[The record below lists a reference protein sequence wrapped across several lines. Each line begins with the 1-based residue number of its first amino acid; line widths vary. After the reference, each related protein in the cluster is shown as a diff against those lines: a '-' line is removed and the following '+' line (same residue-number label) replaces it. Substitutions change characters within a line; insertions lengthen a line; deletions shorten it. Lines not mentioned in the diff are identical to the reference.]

1 MKAIIIG
8 LGVGV
13 VVGSAIMGQQP
24 TQLAPKVEPV
34 EVQPLAPI
42 EVAPLLPPEAVP
54 LPKAKPKSVEQ
65 QPKPKPKPKA
75 AGVSPEVCDKI
86 RLGISWLGKE
96 GMRQKAR
103 DRGHSDARIAATE
116 KQCGIT

>member
-34 EVQPLAPI
+34 EVQPLEPL
-42 EVAPLLPPEAVP
+42 EVKPLLPPEAVP
-54 LPKAKPKSVEQ
+54 LPKVKPKAVEQ
-65 QPKPKPKPKA
+65 KPKPKKA
-75 AGVSPEVCDKI
+75 TGVTPEVCDQI
-86 RLGISWLGKE
+86 RQGIAWLGKE
-96 GMRQKAR
+96 GVRERAR
-103 DRGHSDARIAATE
+103 ARGHSDARILATE
-116 KQCGIT
+116 KACNV

>member
-24 TQLAPKVEPV
+24 VQLAPKVEPV
-34 EVQPLAPI
+34 EVQPLPPI
-42 EVAPLLPPEAVP
+42 EVVP
-54 LPKAKPKSVEQ
+54 LPKARPKAVEQ